1 MNQTGKAAKKL
12 QPCLVRWRRELHA
25 LAEVGLELPGTLAY
39 LERELGEL
47 GITPYRL
54 GPGLVADLKASTP
67 GPTLLLRS
75 DMDALPLR
83 EETGLPFACTEEA
96 MHACGHDGH
105 MAMLLGAAAILVE
118 DFDAWNGGVRLLF
131 QPGEELAKGAAP
143 LIAAGVLE
151 GVDAVCALHIG
162 RFFDE
167 LATGQVGYF
176 PGTAMASMDRF
187 TITFRGKGTHGAAP
201 HKGIDPIVMAGEY
214 IAILQTLVSREI
226 PASHSAVVS
235 LGRIEGGRAFN
246 VIPDEVHL
254 EGTFR
259 ALTVD
264 DRELLGRRVQ
274 EVGRGIAA
282 LHGGL
287 PPVGAPRSSREGHH
301 RADLPHHGGRG
312 HGSLPSGAPR
322 DLLLPRRRP
331 RRASSP
337 SKIRLRR
344 GRPLAGRSP
353 SGPGGP
359 RFLRLVERALPYGT
373 MSAVVPPVALTSYT
387 AADLAQAQPLKV
399 ALTALGRALS
409 GPPEP
414 GVESYRFTLAARRG
428 AREKNS
434 RAGSRF
440 AVR

>member
-67 GPTLLLRS
+67 GPALLLRS

-282 LHGGL
+282 LHGGDAIVFWDKGA
-287 PPVGAPRSSREGHH
+287 PPVINNPTFTEAFRQSALRVLPAKDIIELTCPTMVGEDMALYLQERPGTFFFLGGGPGE
-301 RADLPHHGGRG
+301 PHHHPKFDFDEGVLWRG
-312 HGSLPSGAPR
+312 AA
-322 DLLLPRRRP
+322 LL
-331 RRASSP
+331 AQ
-337 SKIRLRR
+337 
-344 GRPLAGRSP
+344 
-353 SGPGGP
+353 
-359 RFLRLVERALPYGT
+359 
-373 MSAVVPPVALTSYT
+373 VAL
-387 AADLAQAQPLKV
+387 D
-399 ALTALGRALS
+399 
-409 GPPEP
+409 
-414 GVESYRFTLAARRG
+414 FCDW
-428 AREKNS
+428 
-434 RAGSRF
+434 
-440 AVR
+440 